1 MKKIVLSTTNAMNR
15 QKTNCEK
22 LSVMVANMLKEVE
35 ETFSDTVSAGRTYT
49 SWAEAMRGMENK
61 KIKVQ
66 NDRAKCKIFRCMRPA
81 DIFNFSLHLFI
92 LLCPSVASCEGGR
105 FAFFTTLGSS
115 SVQYPPLYPPPF
127 YRDSK
132 SPRGR
137 IFFSPPQTGRTFPCR
152 TSSRYMAWG

>member
-1 MKKIVLSTTNAMNR
+1 MKKIVLSTTNAMNP

-66 NDRAKCKIFRCMRPA
+66 NDRAKCKIFR
-81 DIFNFSLHLFI
+81 
-92 LLCPSVASCEGGR
+92 
-105 FAFFTTLGSS
+105 
-115 SVQYPPLYPPPF
+115 
-127 YRDSK
+127 
-132 SPRGR
+132 
-137 IFFSPPQTGRTFPCR
+137 
-152 TSSRYMAWG
+152 